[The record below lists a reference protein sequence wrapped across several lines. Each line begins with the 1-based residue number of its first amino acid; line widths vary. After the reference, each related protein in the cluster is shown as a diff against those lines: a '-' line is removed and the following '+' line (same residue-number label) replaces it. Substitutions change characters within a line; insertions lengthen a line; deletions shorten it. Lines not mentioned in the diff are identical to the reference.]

1 MRSLVPISS
10 LYPDF
15 SGRIEYEA
23 SFDAPMARK
32 CYLEFESIGEN
43 AELYVNEKYCGM
55 RICPPYKFDIT
66 DALIE
71 KSNKMTLKVYTTL
84 GNSVKDPVS
93 MFTAIEP
100 TGAFGSVK
108 LKTL

>member
-1 MRSLVPISS
+1 MDLDFEVTLYTSEDSEAVYAKEKMRSLVPISS
-10 LYPDF
+10 IYPDF

-43 AELYVNEKYCGM
+43 AELYVNGKYCGM

-71 KSNKMTLKVYTTL
+71 KSNKSTV
-84 GNSVKDPVS
+84 
-93 MFTAIEP
+93 
-100 TGAFGSVK
+100 
-108 LKTL
+108 